1 MHGTGK
7 FKLEFTG
14 PSELSI
20 SKGPISTTIDTLHVE
35 FALTPAY
42 LEMLLLSLDIIT
54 TELSE
59 PVQGDPCPLNAYE
72 LYRIISK
79 LTPPVLHKEVF
90 GHPKIAPLIK
100 TKPF

>member
-14 PSELSI
+14 PAELSI
-20 SKGPISTTIDTLHVE
+20 SKGHISTTIDTLHVE
-35 FALTPAY
+35 FSLTPQY
-42 LEMLLLSLDIIT
+42 LDMILLSLDIIT
-54 TELSE
+54 TEFSE
-59 PVQGDPCPLNAYE
+59 PVKGDPCPLNAYE

-90 GHPKIAPLIK
+90 SHPKIKPLVK
-100 TKPF
+100 SKPF